1 MSEHPNKY
9 MSEHSNK
16 YYFGIDIGGSH
27 ISSVLIDANTNELL
41 KETYN
46 NQPVTSNGDRK
57 QILKEWKL
65 GMQQSL
71 KLSGKKGR
79 LSGVAVAVPGPFD
92 YENGIC
98 LMQDVNKYN
107 ALYGLNIEIVVRQLL
122 EIEDHIPVL
131 FENDAAC
138 FALGESLHPSH
149 KDKQR
154 FIAITLGTGLGA
166 AFIIN
171 SKIIKGGDQIP
182 PNGELYNLP
191 YLKGISEDYISSK
204 WILNTY
210 NAQSPL
216 KAHTVY
222 DIARRAK
229 EYNDQEAIN
238 IFSDFGKHLASILK
252 DWLKTFKP
260 DCIVIGGSIAKSA
273 SLFLPSFKKYIYNSD
288 YSTTI
293 KISENMEL
301 SSIIGA
307 TALIKEN
314 EIKTEKEPKGFRKT
328 SQPLMP
334 QYNGDKGLANY
345 AYDLYPSFNIGNN
358 KIYTGYDTLGE
369 WLATRQYVMID
380 GIVGNDWQAVQQN
393 LSGYFEKNSITVNWY
408 NTSDFQLPT
417 EKINE
422 LIQPFVSEPGDVWG
436 KHANLQL
443 KDFFREEIE
452 VFKPSEKG
460 GVHIFIGCGAAL
472 ANWPDLIYL
481 DVPKNEIQ
489 YRMRAG
495 QKVSMADTFH
505 LSNPEIYKRLYFV
518 DWVVNDQHR
527 QLIYDR
533 INIIADCQWR
543 DNVSWAYADSIY
555 DALKTLSANP
565 IRVRPW
571 FEAGA
576 WGGQW
581 LKQHINALNKDEVNY
596 AWSFELI
603 VPENGVVLES
613 NGNVLEVAFKWLM
626 DIAGKNILGKDY
638 TTFGNEFPIRFDY
651 LDTVEGG
658 NLSIQCHPSLDY
670 IQKEF
675 GEKITQDETYYILDC
690 KEEATVYLGFQEGV
704 ERQEFKNVLEE
715 SFNNNVP
722 VAIENYV
729 QKHNAKKHDFF
740 LIPNQTVHSAGK
752 NNLVLEISA
761 TPYIFT
767 FKMYDWLRP
776 DLDGNPRPINI
787 EHAFKNLDFSRKGEK
802 VIEELISRPSV
813 IEQNDQYTLVH
824 LPTHTEHF
832 YDVHRIEFKSSIHLN
847 TNNKCWVMMLVEG
860 KSILV
865 KSGQNSDAA
874 RFNYAETFII
884 PAALGE
890 FEILNETNEPVKIIK
905 AFIK

>member
-1 MSEHPNKY
+1 
-9 MSEHSNK
+9 MSEHSYK
-16 YYFGIDIGGSH
+16 YYLGVDIGGSH
-27 ISSVLIDANTNELL
+27 ISSALIDADTDELL
-41 KETYN
+41 SETYN
-46 NQPVTSNGDRK
+46 NQSVTSNGDK
-57 QILKEWKL
+57 EQIFREWKS
-65 GMQQSL
+65 GMQQSIR
-71 KLSGKKGR
+71 LSGKEGQ
-79 LSGVAVAVPGPFD
+79 LCGVAVAVPGPFD
-92 YENGIC
+92 YKNGIC
-98 LMQDVNKYN
+98 LMQEVSKYN
-107 ALYGLNIEIVVRQLL
+107 ALYGLNIEKVLRQLL
-122 EIEDHIPVL
+122 EIDDHIPVL

-138 FALGESLHPSH
+138 FALGESLYHVH
-149 KDKQR
+149 KDKGR
-154 FIAITLGTGLGA
+154 FFAITLGTGLGT

-171 SKIIKGGDQIP
+171 NKIIKESAQVP
-182 PNGELYNLP
+182 PNGELYNVP

-210 NAQSPL
+210 NAQSFW
-216 KAHTVY
+216 KANTVY
-222 DIARRAK
+222 DIAERAK
-229 EYNDQEAIN
+229 EHNDRVAIN
-238 IFSDFGKHLASILK
+238 TFNDFGRHLAGILK
-252 DWLKTFKP
+252 KWINTFKP
-260 DCIVIGGSIAKSA
+260 DCLVIGGSIAKSA
-273 SLFLPSFKKYIYNSD
+273 SLFLPTVKKYLHDSN

-293 KISENMEL
+293 KISKNMEL
-301 SSIIGA
+301 SSIVGA
-307 TALIKEN
+307 TALVKEN
-314 EIKTEKEPKGFRKT
+314 LIKTEKEPKAFRKT

-334 QYNGDKGLANY
+334 QYKESKDSDSN
-345 AYDLYPSFNIGNN
+345 AYELYPSFNIGND
-358 KIYTGYDTLGE
+358 KIYTGYDRLGE
-369 WLATRQYVMID
+369 WLSTRQYVMID

-393 LSGYFEKNSITVNWY
+393 LSDYFEKNSITVNWY
-408 NTSDFQLPT
+408 NTSDFQLPA

-436 KHANLQL
+436 KRTTLQL
-443 KDFFREEIE
+443 KDFFTKEIE
-452 VFKPSEKG
+452 TLKPSGKAG
-460 GVHIFIGCGAAL
+460 LHILIGCGAAL
-472 ANWPDLIYL
+472 ANWQDLIYL

-495 QKVSMADTFH
+495 RKVSMSDTSH

-518 DWVVNDQHR
+518 DWVINDLHR
-527 QLIYDR
+527 QCIYNR
-533 INIIADCQWR
+533 INIIADCQWS
-543 DNVSWAYADSIY
+543 DSISWAHADSIY
-555 DALKTLSANP
+555 DGLKKLSNNP

-581 LKQHINALNKDEVNY
+581 LKQHISDLNKDEVNY

-613 NGNVLEVAFKWLM
+613 NGNVLEIAFKWLM
-626 DIAGKNILGKDY
+626 DIAGKNILGKDH

-658 NLSIQCHPSLDY
+658 NLSIQCHPSTDY
-670 IQKEF
+670 IQNEF

-690 KEEATVYLGFQEGV
+690 KEDALVYLGFQEGID
-704 ERQEFKNVLEE
+704 RQQFKNALEE

-722 VAIENYV
+722 VEIENYV
-729 QKHNAKKHDFF
+729 QKHKAKKHDFF

-787 EHAFKNLDFSRKGEK
+787 EHAFKNLNFSRKGK
-802 VIEELISRPSV
+802 NVIEELISRPSV
-813 IEQNDQYTLVH
+813 IEQNAQYTLIH

-832 YDVHRIEFKSSIHLN
+832 YDVHRIEFNSSVHLN
-847 TNNKCWVMMLVEG
+847 TDNKCWVMMLVEG
-860 KSILV
+860 KSILI
-865 KSGQNSDAA
+865 KSGKSSDAV

-890 FEILNETNEPVKIIK
+890 FEILNETNEPVKILK